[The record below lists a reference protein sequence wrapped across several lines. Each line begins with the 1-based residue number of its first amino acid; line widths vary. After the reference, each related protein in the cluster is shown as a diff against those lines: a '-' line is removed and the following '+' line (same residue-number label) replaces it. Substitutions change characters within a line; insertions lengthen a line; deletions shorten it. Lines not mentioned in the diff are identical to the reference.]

1 MIRLDD
7 NFKKR
12 KVVLEGIVTDKWFE
26 MIDEIKSK
34 QLEQK
39 EVEVNKI
46 SFLRGK
52 KYDWNN

>member
-26 MIDEIKSK
+26 MIEEIKANSFSK
-34 QLEQK
+34 K
-39 EVEVNKI
+39 K
-46 SFLRGK
+46 LRLI
-52 KYDWNN
+52 KYRF

>member
-26 MIDEIKSK
+26 MIEKIKTNK
-34 QLEQK
+34 LQQK
-39 EVEVNKI
+39 EVKVNKI

-52 KYDWNN
+52 